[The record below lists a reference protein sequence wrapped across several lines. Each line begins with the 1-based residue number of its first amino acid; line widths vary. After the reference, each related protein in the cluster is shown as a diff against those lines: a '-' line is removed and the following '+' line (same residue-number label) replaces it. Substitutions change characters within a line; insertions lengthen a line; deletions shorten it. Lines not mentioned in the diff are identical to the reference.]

1 MIGPIKLRH
10 CQTRTVTSCLLD
22 QLGQAPPPSISWF
35 RAPEGSRFLWSRDQ
49 FLALALWFLVL
60 VLLLILITVLVL
72 VLVLVPGLGPG
83 LGSSS

>member
-1 MIGPIKLRH
+1 MIGPIKLLHR
-10 CQTRTVTSCLLD
+10 QTRTATSCLLD
-22 QLGQAPPPSISWF
+22 QLGQALPPSISWV

-72 VLVLVPGLGPG
+72 VLVHGPG
-83 LGSSS
+83 PSLGSSS